1 MRPRSRRTCVAGD
14 FAITPPGHDAWTL
27 GDEPCVVIDWQGFA
41 DYAQALLTRRTGCS
55 SRPSNYR
62 ENQSDSKAQASA
74 VVNRAYDGRLNR
86 AAASRPRVVPAM
98 TNASEAP
105 TPTGVSWVPT
115 A

>member
-1 MRPRSRRTCVAGD
+1 MKEQPDQPRGTHFAVTATQRYRRPNRSSGSSGEVC
-14 FAITPPGHDAWTL
+14 
-27 GDEPCVVIDWQGFA
+27 
-41 DYAQALLTRRTGCS
+41 TGCS

-62 ENQSDSKAQASA
+62 ENQSNSKAQASA

-86 AAASRPRVVPAM
+86 AAASRPSVVPAM

-105 TPTGVSWVPT
+105 APTGVSWVPT